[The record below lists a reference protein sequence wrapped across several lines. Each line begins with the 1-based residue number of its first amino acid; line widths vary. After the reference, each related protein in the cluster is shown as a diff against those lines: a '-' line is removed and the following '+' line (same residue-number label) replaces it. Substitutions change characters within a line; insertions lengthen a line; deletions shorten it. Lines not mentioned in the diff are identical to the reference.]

1 MANLG
6 TSFSCVYSLRVVT
19 ILMGCLAVQI
29 EALELDLNLTRKEV
43 ITFLGQTAN
52 LACYATNTNSPLTY
66 SWTKANQTV
75 TQSSYIRAVG
85 HVLVVTPMEEKHFGN
100 YMCNISDGASSATC
114 LISLSKG
121 INETEYVKNTQ
132 GEPSTGCV
140 NISVLMPVLAVA
152 VMSLLLF
159 IHLLIRG
166 KRTEDK
172 MRDKKIKH
180 SEECSSR
187 HSEASTSVIEEPIEM
202 QVNGHL
208 SASVANGHLPR
219 SPVNGR
225 ISRSPEYASNRY
237 ISHSPGFQHSS
248 RALVSENASQSPVFT
263 RMSRFHVNG
272 EESNNNRLSSPSSDH
287 EQSSPKQAHDAQ
299 NTDVTPF

>member
-1 MANLG
+1 MANLR

-208 SASVANGHLPR
+208 SA
-219 SPVNGR
+219 R

-237 ISHSPGFQHSS
+237 LSHSPGFQHSS

-272 EESNNNRLSSPSSDH
+272 EESNNNRLSSPRSDH

>member
-1 MANLG
+1 MANLR

-132 GEPSTGCV
+132 GELSTGCV

-187 HSEASTSVIEEPIEM
+187 HSEASTSVTEEPIEM

-208 SASVANGHLPR
+208 SA
-219 SPVNGR
+219 R

-237 ISHSPGFQHSS
+237 LSHSPGFQHSS

-272 EESNNNRLSSPSSDH
+272 EESNNNRLSSPRSDH